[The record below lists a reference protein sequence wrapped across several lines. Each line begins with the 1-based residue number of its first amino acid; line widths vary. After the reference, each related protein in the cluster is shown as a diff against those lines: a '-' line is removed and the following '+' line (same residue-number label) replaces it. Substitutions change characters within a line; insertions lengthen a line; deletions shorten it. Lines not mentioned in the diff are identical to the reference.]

1 MAVYVPCLH
10 SFSISWAIAVP
21 LSIPAGRLMTA
32 AIGNAVGNE
41 FVYKFSPTGVLWWL
55 AIIVFLSVF
64 ASWFPARSAIRI
76 SVRESLA
83 YQ

>member
-1 MAVYVPCLH
+1 
-10 SFSISWAIAVP
+10 
-21 LSIPAGRLMTA
+21 MTA

-41 FVYKFSPTGVLWWL
+41 FVYKFSPTGVLMWL
-55 AIIVFLSVF
+55 GIIVFLSIA
-64 ASWFPARSAIRI
+64 ASWFPSRSAIRI